1 MACTGYSAPA
11 FRRCPQAR
19 GQGDYNHGAAAL
31 SGPCGIAGSA
41 GNIYRG
47 RLIWPKILKRNL
59 QRAVNPTVAFFV
71 SDATAVR
78 RPDGRAAIATRRR
91 LALAQC
97 AAAPDARRCGE
108 PPAPTRE
115 PAAWMCLR
123 NCGGRFFSRPLLARW
138 RIVASMARASIT
150 SET

>member
-1 MACTGYSAPA
+1 ML
-11 FRRCPQAR
+11 RRVLVARAHFHLQHQPQRA
-19 GQGDYNHGAAAL
+19 NHEAVVAVAGAAGL
-31 SGPCGIAGSA
+31 GGIVA
-41 GNIYRG
+41 N
-47 RLIWPKILKRNL
+47 
-59 QRAVNPTVAFFV
+59 NPTVPFFV

-78 RPDGRAAIATRRR
+78 RPDGRAATATRRR
-91 LALAQC
+91 SALAQC
-97 AAAPDARRCGE
+97 AAAPAAERCGE
-108 PPAPTRE
+108 PPAPTSE